1 MDFEIDTSGF
11 DELKGKL
18 EELDGSNRVTL
29 PELFPQEFMENYT
42 EFEDI
47 EKFLEK
53 SGLQIESREKFIDIS
68 DDFIKSSTQFEDSED
83 MLTEGYKK
91 WAKEQMDL

>member
-1 MDFEIDTSGF
+1 MGFEIDTSGF
-11 DELKGKL
+11 DELRSKL
-18 EELDGSNRVTL
+18 EELNGSNRVTL

-47 EKFLEK
+47 EKFLEE
-53 SGLQIESREKFIDIS
+53 SDLQVESREKFIDIP
-68 DDFIKSSTQFEDSED
+68 DDFIKSHTQFEDSED
-83 MLTEGYKK
+83 MLTEGYKR